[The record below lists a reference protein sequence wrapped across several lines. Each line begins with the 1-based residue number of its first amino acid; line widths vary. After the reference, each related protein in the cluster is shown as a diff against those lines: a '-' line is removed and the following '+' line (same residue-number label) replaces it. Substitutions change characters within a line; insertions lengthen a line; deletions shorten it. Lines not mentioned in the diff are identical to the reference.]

1 MSIIFLP
8 YKKIAEEAQKFLAKY
23 HPEDNVPIPI
33 EDIIEFD
40 LKFDI
45 IPTENLQKNYD
56 TDGFITSDFTS
67 IYVDEYVYK
76 YRPNRYRFT
85 LAHEVGHFVLHK
97 NILKGHEIASVSSYK
112 KFISE
117 FDPKDYSDMDFQVNA
132 FAGLLLVPPHHLKIH
147 FDDNLHKTNT
157 LIKQAKSK
165 NIKREDYL
173 CYAKA
178 NLSRI
183 LAPCFEVSEEVIT
196 RRIEYDH
203 LENQIP

>member
-8 YKKIAEEAQKFLAKY
+8 YKKIAEEAKKFLAKY
-23 HPEDNVPIPI
+23 HPEDKVPIPI

-45 IPTENLQKNYD
+45 LPTENLQSNYD
-56 TDGFITSDFTS
+56 TDGFITGDFTS

-76 YRPNRYRFT
+76 NRPNRYRFT

-97 NILKGHEIASVSSYK
+97 NILKGHAIASVSSWK
-112 KFISE
+112 KYISE
-117 FDPKDYSDMDFQVNA
+117 IDPKDYSDIEFQGYA

-147 FDDNLHKTNT
+147 FDANLHKTST
-157 LIKQAKSK
+157 LIKQAKNK

-178 NLSRI
+178 ALSRI
-183 LAPCFEVSEEVIT
+183 LAPRFEVSEEVIT
-196 RRIEYDH
+196 KRIEYDK